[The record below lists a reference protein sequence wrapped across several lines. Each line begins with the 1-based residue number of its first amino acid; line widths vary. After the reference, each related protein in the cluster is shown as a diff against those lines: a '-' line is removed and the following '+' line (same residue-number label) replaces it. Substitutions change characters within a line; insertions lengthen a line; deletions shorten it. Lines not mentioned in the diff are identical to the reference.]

1 MSKKPKFLLC
11 FMLLSI
17 ANLFASYPFVRN
29 FKKGDTNGGSQNWS
43 IVQTD
48 NDWIYIANNRGL
60 LEYDGNKWSI
70 YQNKS
75 NSLIRSLFFDKPTK
89 RLYAGSYNEFGY
101 FERDSIGLLRYKL
114 ICNSAKI
121 NVYSDVWNIH
131 RLGENMVFQT
141 ETEIIILSNRKLLI
155 HKLKDKIYQS
165 AVVRGQLV
173 VAQLYKGVSYFNG
186 KRFVEFKNNGILKNK
201 VVRAI
206 LPYKG
211 NQILFVT
218 DTHGIFRFDGESF
231 SAFKTDIDSK
241 LMDYQVFC
249 AAIKNDVLA
258 FGTVQNGL
266 ITKNL
271 TDNSTRFSSTTSGL
285 QNNTVLSL
293 AFDKQ
298 ENLWLGLDNGIDYCM
313 INTALTD
320 LIGNSN
326 VVGAGYTSCL
336 YNNRLYLGT
345 NQGLYYLD
353 YDEKLHKTSSKVVPV
368 SQIKGQVWDLS
379 VWDGT
384 LFCSCDKGLF
394 VVDTKGISKVDH
406 LSGVWCVKPYGSIPN
421 TFIGAEYD
429 TFFILKKIQTRWV
442 KTTTIKGMEESD
454 RNFILDA
461 EGKVWIT
468 LESNGVYRLTLNSNL
483 DTFTQKELINFVRPL
498 SSYQRVLLSYHQQK
512 MLASTVNGFFVYN
525 PSVRKFTPND
535 TLNALFAHP
544 THTSMLR
551 FRNDT
556 SIWSIAPS
564 KISVVTKLSA
574 DKYAIDSSSFNYL
587 NAKMID
593 GFEHVNFISPTQL
606 IFATE
611 NGFTIYNP
619 STFKQNP
626 KTSKIA
632 FKSIILTQPVD
643 SVVHGYY
650 QHHLTATPPEFKHQ
664 HNSIRFEY
672 VSSEFRNENSVLY
685 SFILDGFDTKWSS
698 FSTVN
703 SKEYSNIPPGKYTF
717 KVKAKNRINLDL
729 VETAYT
735 FRILPPWYQTVIAY
749 ILYLL
754 FISAAI
760 YFLIL
765 YIEYKA
771 DKAAKQ
777 MEMLKQQ
784 ENLEQEKLF
793 QIETEKKEKEI
804 IALRNKNLE
813 YDLKHKSQDL
823 ASSTINLI
831 RKNEILLEMNN
842 HLNVINDQLKQKI
855 DPQRI
860 SKEISSIQK
869 DIISN
874 IENDNHWERFQEN
887 FDLIYDNYLARLA
900 QLYPSLTHNDKRI
913 CAYLRMNLSS
923 KDIAPLVNTT
933 YQSVEMTR
941 HRLRKKLNLDRSVNL
956 TDFLQHF

>member
-1 MSKKPKFLLC
+1 MLKKTNFLLC
-11 FMLLSI
+11 FILLSI
-17 ANLFASYPFVRN
+17 ANLCASYPFVRN
-29 FKKGDTNGGSQNWS
+29 FKKDATNGGSQNWS
-43 IVQTD
+43 IVQTE

-60 LEYDGNKWSI
+60 LEYDGDTWSI

-75 NSLIRSLFFDKPTK
+75 NSLIRSLYYDKSTK

-101 FERDSIGLLRYKL
+101 FERDSKGLLRYKL
-114 ICNSAKI
+114 LCNLAKI

-131 RLGENMVFQT
+131 RLGENIIFQT

-155 HKLKDKIYQS
+155 HKLKDKIFQS
-165 AVVRGQLV
+165 VVIRGQLV
-173 VAQLYKGVSYFNG
+173 VAQYNKGISYFNG
-186 KRFVEFKNNGILKNK
+186 KHFVAYRNNGILKNK

-206 LPYKG
+206 LPYQNNK
-211 NQILFVT
+211 ILFVT
-218 DTHGIFRFDGESF
+218 DSQGIFIYDGDNF
-231 SAFKTDIDSK
+231 SAFKTDIDNQ

-271 TDNSTRFSSTTSGL
+271 ADNTNRFSSTTSGL

-293 AFDKQ
+293 AFDNQ

-313 INTALTD
+313 INTALAD
-320 LIGNSN
+320 LVGNSN

-353 YDEKLHKTSSKVVPV
+353 YDEKQHQVSSTVKPV
-368 SQIKGQVWDLS
+368 SQVKGQVWNLS

-394 VVDTKGISKVDH
+394 VIDNKSIAKVDN
-406 LSGVWCVKPYGSIPN
+406 LNGVWCVKPYNSIPN

-429 TFFILKKIQTRWV
+429 NFFILKNINSRWV
-442 KTTTIKGMEESD
+442 KTSTIKGIEDSD
-454 RNFILDA
+454 RNFIIDA
-461 EGKVWIT
+461 EGNVWIA
-468 LESNGVYRLTLNSNL
+468 LGWNGVYRLALNSTL
-483 DTFTQKELINFVRPL
+483 DAFTKIELINFVRPL
-498 SSYQRVLLSYHQQK
+498 SSYQRVLLSYHDHK
-512 MLASTVNGFFVYN
+512 MLASTVNGIFEYN
-525 PSVRKFTPND
+525 PLTRKFTPHD
-535 TLNALFAHP
+535 SLNSLFARP
-544 THTSMLR
+544 SQPSMLI
-551 FRNDT
+551 FRNDNA
-556 SIWSIAPS
+556 IWSIATTN
-564 KISVVTKLSA
+564 ISVASKLPVGT
-574 DKYAIDSSSFNYL
+574 YAVDSSSFNYL
-587 NAKMID
+587 NGKLID

-619 STFKQNP
+619 ATYKQRSS
-626 KTSKIA
+626 KSKIA
-632 FKSIILTQPVD
+632 FKSIVLTQPVD
-643 SVVHGYY
+643 SLVHGYY
-650 QHHLTATPPEFKHQ
+650 QHQATSLMPEFKHQ
-664 HNSIRFEY
+664 HNSIRFEF
-672 VSSEFRNENSVLY
+672 VSSEFQSANSVLY
-685 SFILDGFDTKWSS
+685 SYILDGFDSKWSS
-698 FSTVN
+698 YSTVN
-703 SKEYSNIPPGKYTF
+703 TKEYSNIPPGKYTF
-717 KVKAKNRINLDL
+717 KVKAKNRFNLSM
-729 VETAYT
+729 VHTAYT
-735 FRILPPWYQTVIAY
+735 FRVLPPWYQSAIAY
-749 ILYLL
+749 VVYLL
-754 FISAAI
+754 LLATVV

-765 YIEYKA
+765 FIDYKS
-771 DKAAKQ
+771 DQAAKK
-777 MEMLKQQ
+777 MEKLK
-784 ENLEQEKLF
+784 EEESLEQEKLF

-813 YDLKHKSQDL
+813 YDLKHKSLDL

-842 HLNVINDQLKQKI
+842 HLNMINDQLKQKI

-860 SKEISSIQK
+860 SKEVSSIQK
-869 DIISN
+869 DIVAN
-874 IENDNHWERFQEN
+874 IESDNHWEKFQEN

-900 QLYPSLTHNDKRI
+900 ELYPSLTHNDKRI